1 MLIKRDMLFTPAGKN
16 RPLHIWLPEGY
27 DGSAERYPVMYFF
40 DGHNLFLDEDATYG
54 KSWGLLE
61 FLQSWEKPI
70 IAVGIECG
78 HEGNERLYEYC
89 PYHFLGTF
97 WGDLLG
103 RGAATMRF
111 MAEELKPLIDREYR
125 TLPSRETTA
134 IGGSSMG
141 GLMSLYAAVKYSGV
155 YSKAAC
161 VSSAISPCMPNLRA
175 DIREAAFEPDTQVY
189 LSWGT
194 EEAGGMRPDP
204 AEDYDTPAGKNNLE
218 IARKLEEKGVSTRVV
233 CQRGGSHCE
242 ASWEKL
248 VPGFMDFLWLG
259 R

>member
-27 DGSAERYPVMYFF
+27 ETSSERYPVMYFF
-40 DGHNLFLDEDATYG
+40 DGHNLFLDSDATYG

-61 FLQSWEKPI
+61 FLQGWEKQLI
-70 IAVGIECG
+70 VVGMECG

-89 PYHFLGTF
+89 PYHFRGKF

-103 RGAATMRF
+103 TGAETMRF
-111 MAEELKPLIDREYR
+111 MAEELKPMIDREYR
-125 TLPSRETTA
+125 TDPSREATA

-141 GLMSLYAAVKYSGV
+141 GLMSLYAGIKYSGV

-161 VSSAISPCMPNLRA
+161 VSSSISPCMPSLRR
-175 DIREAAFEPDTQVY
+175 DIRESSIAPGARFY

-194 EEAGGMRPDP
+194 EESGGKPSMGIY
-204 AEDYDTPAGKNNLE
+204 ETPAAKNNAE
-218 IARKLEEKGVSTRVV
+218 IAKLLEDKGAATRVT
-233 CQRGGSHCE
+233 CQRGGRHCE

-248 VPGFMDFLWLG
+248 VPEFMDFLWLDK
-259 R
+259 

>member
-16 RPLHIWLPEGY
+16 RPLHIWLPDGY
-27 DGSAERYPVMYFF
+27 EDGKDRYPVMYFF

-61 FLQSWEKPI
+61 FLRSWEKRLI
-70 IAVGIECG
+70 VVGIECG

-89 PYHFLGTF
+89 PYHFRGRF
-97 WGDLLG
+97 WGDL
-103 RGAATMRF
+103 RGTGGETMRF
-111 MAEELKPLIDREYR
+111 MAQELKPMIDREYR
-125 TLPSRETTA
+125 TYACREATA
-134 IGGSSMG
+134 VGGSSMG
-141 GLMSLYAAVKYSGV
+141 GLMSLYAAVKYNGV

-161 VSSAISPCMPNLRA
+161 VSSSISPCMPSLCA
-175 DIREAAFEPDTQVY
+175 DILGAPIAPDSRVY

-194 EEAGGMRPDP
+194 KEAGRRRPDQG
-204 AEDYDTPAGKNNLE
+204 DYDTPAAKNNLE
-218 IARKLEEKGVSTRVV
+218 LARMLEEKGAMTRVV
-233 CQRGGSHCE
+233 CQQGGEHCE

-248 VPGFMDFLWLG
+248 VPGFMDFLWLD

>member
-1 MLIKRDMLFTPAGKN
+1 MLIKRDMIFTPAGKN
-16 RPLHIWLPEGY
+16 RPLHIWLPDGY
-27 DGSAERYPVMYFF
+27 KDSSERYPVMYFF

-70 IAVGIECG
+70 IVVGIECS
-78 HEGNERLYEYC
+78 HEGRERLYEYC
-89 PYHFLGTF
+89 PYHYRGRF
-97 WGDLLG
+97 WGDLPG
-103 RGAATMRF
+103 TGEVTMRF
-111 MAEELKPLIDREYR
+111 MAEELKPMIDREYR
-125 TLPSRETTA
+125 TYASREATA

-141 GLMSLYAAVKYSGV
+141 GLMSLYAAVKYNEV
-155 YSKAAC
+155 FSKAAC
-161 VSSAISPCMPNLRA
+161 VSSSISPGMPSLRE
-175 DIREAAFEPDTQVY
+175 DIRRSAVDPDTRVY

-204 AEDYDTPAGKNNLE
+204 AEDFHTAAAKNNFE
-218 IARKLEEKGVSTRVV
+218 IAGLIGEKGARTRVV
-233 CQRGGSHCE
+233 CQRGGGHSE

-248 VPGFMDFLWLG
+248 VPGFMDFLWLD

>member
-27 DGSAERYPVMYFF
+27 DNGAERYPVMYFF
-40 DGHNLFLDEDATYG
+40 DGHNLFSDQDATYG
-54 KSWGLLE
+54 KSWGLLR
-61 FLQSWEKPI
+61 FLQGWEKPI
-70 IAVGIECG
+70 IVVGIECG

-89 PYHFLGTF
+89 PYHFRGKF
-97 WGDLLG
+97 WGDLNG
-103 RGAATMRF
+103 TGAATMDF
-111 MAEELKPLIDREYR
+111 MAQELKPMIDREYR
-125 TLPSRETTA
+125 TYACREATA

-141 GLMSLYAAVKYSGV
+141 GLMSLYAAVKFNHV

-161 VSSAISPCMPNLRA
+161 VSSTISPCMPSLRE
-175 DIREAAFEPDTQVY
+175 DIRAAAIEADTRVY

-194 EEAGGMRPDP
+194 KEANSRRRAQVG
-204 AEDYDTPAGKNNLE
+204 DYDTPTAKNNQE
-218 IARKLEEKGVSTRVV
+218 IARLIEEKGALTRVV

-242 ASWEKL
+242 ASWEQL
-248 VPGFMDFLWLG
+248 VPGFMDFLWLD